1 MATFRLFV
9 HHGRSLSSPKEEQEL
24 RQLFEKFGQVT
35 AFFTKREWKN
45 SQISFSTTAE
55 AKRAKEELDKTRFNK
70 DMTLKIFFSNPSRRV
85 LVRGLPASV
94 SFKDLQ
100 EEFEGATHVEKESND
115 VAVTFETISDAQAVV
130 KAGKV
135 YQGRTLSFDFV
146 NEVRGANQKERR
158 ASDSGRRNDGQTR
171 GRSRSPPRVRQ
182 VVRLSRSP
190 SRRRSRSPPQQGC
203 EPE

>member
-9 HHGRSLSSPKEEQEL
+9 HHGRALMSTREEQDL

-45 SQISFSTTAE
+45 SQISFSTTTE
-55 AKRAKEELDKTRFNK
+55 AKKAKEELDKTRFNK

-85 LVRGLPASV
+85 VVRGLPVGV
-94 SFKDLQ
+94 SFKDL
-100 EEFEGATHVEKESND
+100 ERDFEGATHVEKDIGND

-146 NEVRGANQKERR
+146 NEPRGANQKERR
-158 ASDSGRRNDGQTR
+158 RSDSVRRNDVQT
-171 GRSRSPPRVRQ
+171 
-182 VVRLSRSP
+182 
-190 SRRRSRSPPQQGC
+190 
-203 EPE
+203 